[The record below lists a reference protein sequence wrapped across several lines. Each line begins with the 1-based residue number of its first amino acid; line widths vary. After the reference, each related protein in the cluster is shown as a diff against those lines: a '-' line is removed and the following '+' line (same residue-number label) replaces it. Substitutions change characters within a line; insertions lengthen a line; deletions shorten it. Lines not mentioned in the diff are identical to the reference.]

1 MKFLSVQEPTAK
13 PCCEYNESSPH
24 LPTQFKIH
32 FNIIFRPIFIPLK
45 CSLLFRSP
53 RQEYCTDIC
62 MPFMNATFS
71 TLPIMISV
79 VKSTNYESHF
89 YPVCLLSCHSLSC
102 LSVLPYTTHVTSLIC
117 RHVSQFMYFLS
128 KTVYTCC
135 EALTVVSLGIQAFQN
150 VTQHCLDLLFD
161 KNLHCGKSA

>member
-53 RQEYCTDIC
+53 KQEYCTDIC

-79 VKSTNYESHF
+79 VKSTNYESLS
-89 YPVCLLSCHSLSC
+89 YPVPALLSLPVMSKCSPPHHTCHLTN
-102 LSVLPYTTHVTSLIC
+102 LQT
-117 RHVSQFMYFLS
+117 RF
-128 KTVYTCC
+128 TVY
-135 EALTVVSLGIQAFQN
+135 VFS
-150 VTQHCLDLLFD
+150 
-161 KNLHCGKSA
+161 K

>member
-13 PCCEYNESSPH
+13 HCCEYNESSPYP
-24 LPTQFKIH
+24 PTQLFKIH
-32 FNIIFRPIFIPLK
+32 FNIIFPSYIYPSQVFSFLQVPQ
-45 CSLLFRSP
+45 
-53 RQEYCTDIC
+53 QEYCTDIC

-117 RHVSQFMYFLS
+117 RHVSQFMYFVC
-128 KTVYTCC
+128 KTFYTS
-135 EALTVVSLGIQAFQN
+135 VMNVSLVNPG
-150 VTQHCLDLLFD
+150 
-161 KNLHCGKSA
+161 SP